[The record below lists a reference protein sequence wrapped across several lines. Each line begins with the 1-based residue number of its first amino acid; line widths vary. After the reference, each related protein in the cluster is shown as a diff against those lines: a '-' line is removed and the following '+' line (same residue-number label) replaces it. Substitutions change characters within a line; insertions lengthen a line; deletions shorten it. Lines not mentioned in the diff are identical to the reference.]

1 MDRFNAALL
10 TTVASAVALLFTA
23 NLVFFLP
30 LILAGFCSGW
40 FGMEQ
45 RYGDAGVN

>member
-1 MDRFNAALL
+1 MNRFNAALL
-10 TTVASAVALLFTA
+10 TTVSSAVALLFTA

-30 LILAGFCSGW
+30 LILAAVCSGW

-45 RYGDAGVN
+45 RYGDAEVN